1 MMSNEEL
8 KNNLNHIINEC
19 EELAQ
24 WMGKVYAAIGEDM
37 YQPLERLLDSLY
49 DEAMNMSSIA
59 VRTRLAVAMHH
70 GKSDNKETKE
80 AE

>member
-19 EELAQ
+19 EELAE
-24 WMGKVYAAIGEDM
+24 WIGEVHAAMGEDM
-37 YQPLERLLDSLY
+37 YLPLETRLNSLY

-70 GKSDNKETKE
+70 GKSDNKEDKE
-80 AE
+80 